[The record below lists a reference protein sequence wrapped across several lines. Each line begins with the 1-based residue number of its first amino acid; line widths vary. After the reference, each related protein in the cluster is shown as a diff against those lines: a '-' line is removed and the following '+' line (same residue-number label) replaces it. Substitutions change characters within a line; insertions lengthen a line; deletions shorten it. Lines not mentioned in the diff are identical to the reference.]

1 MNNPFKSLSKFEWG
15 LWLFSIVF
23 TLFSYF
29 FGNGGGFLN
38 LIASLIGATALI
50 FIAKGHIFGQILV
63 VIFAS
68 LYGYIS
74 FTFRYYGEMLTYVFM
89 SAPMAVFSIVTW
101 LKNPYKKGGAEVK
114 VRKRLE
120 AMQIIIMLTLAVLVT
135 IVFYFVLKYFNTA
148 NLILSTFS
156 ITTSFL
162 ACWLTMLRSPLYALA
177 YAANDIVLIGL
188 WIYACVSDISYLPMV
203 VCFIV
208 FFVNDIYGYYNWCKM
223 QKRQSENQ
231 SK

>member
-1 MNNPFKSLSKFEWG
+1 MQNPFKSLSKFEWC
-15 LWLFSIVF
+15 LWLFSVIF
-23 TLFSYF
+23 TVLSYCLGKSG
-29 FGNGGGFLN
+29 GNLS

-50 FIAKGHIFGQILV
+50 FIAKGHIFGQLLV
-63 VIFAS
+63 VVFAL

-74 FTFRYYGEMLTYVFM
+74 LTFKYYGEMLTYVFM
-89 SAPMAVFSIVTW
+89 SAPIAVFSIVTW

-120 AMQIIIMLTLAVLVT
+120 ATQIKVMLTLAVLVT
-135 IVFYFVLKYFNTA
+135 IFFYFVLKYFDTA
-148 NLILSTFS
+148 NLILSTIS

-188 WIYACVSDISYLPMV
+188 WIYASIADLSYMSMV
-203 VCFIV
+203 ICFIV
-208 FFVNDIYGYYNWCKM
+208 FLANDIYGYYNWCKM
-223 QKRQSENQ
+223 QKNQ
-231 SK
+231 GKY